1 MRGCTEL
8 AELSVSADELR
19 RGGSAA
25 VARAVAIWKRHGVV
39 LFPALLTGAPL
50 DQLRECVRAAAE
62 GNATADYTT
71 VTRNSLH
78 RVHKSLPVAEA
89 RAALD
94 AVAAQLR
101 GFFTEAFGAAELPLL
116 ESGFMVTS
124 PGAEEQQFHRD
135 VAPAVVSRSS
145 LSVSCQVSL
154 EDTAATQG
162 ALQVVPGTQAYD
174 SRVSDRE
181 RLADPKYAQLPVAV
195 PAGTVAVY
203 MLHLMHRG
211 GANTHSKERPFY
223 FFTLMGR
230 GIAPPG
236 LAYTMQ
242 LDDIGRFG
250 LRDGRVVEGGA
261 A

>member
-1 MRGCTEL
+1 
-8 AELSVSADELR
+8 
-19 RGGSAA
+19 
-25 VARAVAIWKRHGVV
+25 
-39 LFPALLTGAPL
+39 
-50 DQLRECVRAAAE
+50 
-62 GNATADYTT
+62 
-71 VTRNSLH
+71 
-78 RVHKSLPVAEA
+78 
-89 RAALD
+89 
-94 AVAAQLR
+94 
-101 GFFTEAFGAAELPLL
+101 
-116 ESGFMVTS
+116 MVTS

-135 VAPAVVSRSS
+135 VAPAASLPLEGLPHASAHLCTRPSHPSTLLHLYTPARPHTRTPTPRTPAPLHPLHTRTATPPAPLHPLHRCTPAPLHPCTLVSLQVVSRSS

-162 ALQVVPGTQAYD
+162 ALEVVPGTQAYD

-181 RLADPKYAQLPVAV
+181 RLTDPKYAQLSVAV

>member
-1 MRGCTEL
+1 
-8 AELSVSADELR
+8 
-19 RGGSAA
+19 
-25 VARAVAIWKRHGVV
+25 
-39 LFPALLTGAPL
+39 
-50 DQLRECVRAAAE
+50 
-62 GNATADYTT
+62 
-71 VTRNSLH
+71 
-78 RVHKSLPVAEA
+78 
-89 RAALD
+89 
-94 AVAAQLR
+94 
-101 GFFTEAFGAAELPLL
+101 
-116 ESGFMVTS
+116 MVTS

-135 VAPAVVSRSS
+135 VAPAASLPFESLPPLHARSPAHPHSRTPHSRTVASPAPVHPCTRAPVHPCTRAPLQVVSRSS

>member
-1 MRGCTEL
+1 MYAYIPTAQAPPHTCTI
-8 AELSVSADELR
+8 ADL
-19 RGGSAA
+19 
-25 VARAVAIWKRHGVV
+25 HT
-39 LFPALLTGAPL
+39 LLTLHTLHPCTSLLHPHLPPAPPP
-50 DQLRECVRAAAE
+50 Q
-62 GNATADYTT
+62 
-71 VTRNSLH
+71 
-78 RVHKSLPVAEA
+78 
-89 RAALD
+89 
-94 AVAAQLR
+94 
-101 GFFTEAFGAAELPLL
+101 PL
-116 ESGFMVTS
+116 
-124 PGAEEQQFHRD
+124 Q
-135 VAPAVVSRSS
+135 VVSRSS

-162 ALQVVPGTQAYD
+162 ALEVVPGTQAYD

-242 LDDIGRFG
+242 LDDIGRWK
-250 LRDGRVVEGGA
+250 LLDGKVVEGSTA
-261 A
+261 

>member
-1 MRGCTEL
+1 
-8 AELSVSADELR
+8 
-19 RGGSAA
+19 
-25 VARAVAIWKRHGVV
+25 
-39 LFPALLTGAPL
+39 
-50 DQLRECVRAAAE
+50 
-62 GNATADYTT
+62 
-71 VTRNSLH
+71 
-78 RVHKSLPVAEA
+78 
-89 RAALD
+89 
-94 AVAAQLR
+94 
-101 GFFTEAFGAAELPLL
+101 
-116 ESGFMVTS
+116 MVTS

-135 VAPAVVSRSS
+135 VAPAASLPLEGLPHASAHLCTRPSHPSTLLHLYTPARPHTRTPTPRTPAPLHRCTPCTPAPLQPCTLVSLQVVSRSS

-162 ALQVVPGTQAYD
+162 ALEVVPGTQAYD

-181 RLADPKYAQLPVAV
+181 RLADPKYAQLSVAV

>member
-1 MRGCTEL
+1 MHPCTP
-8 AELSVSADELR
+8 VSL
-19 RGGSAA
+19 
-25 VARAVAIWKRHGVV
+25 
-39 LFPALLTGAPL
+39 
-50 DQLRECVRAAAE
+50 Q
-62 GNATADYTT
+62 
-71 VTRNSLH
+71 
-78 RVHKSLPVAEA
+78 
-89 RAALD
+89 
-94 AVAAQLR
+94 
-101 GFFTEAFGAAELPLL
+101 
-116 ESGFMVTS
+116 
-124 PGAEEQQFHRD
+124 
-135 VAPAVVSRSS
+135 VVSRSS

-162 ALQVVPGTQAYD
+162 ALEVVPGTQAYD

-181 RLADPKYAQLPVAV
+181 RLADPKYAQLSVAV